1 MYRVVHRN
9 ELCKGRKRRLGKRAS
24 FLGVTSVRYDLLKAV
39 RPVRGSLYDDRNER
53 TIRRCEFVTLAPNDE
68 TRYDAV
74 DDEVR
79 LEIALL
85 SRCKCSCEKSLAT
98 VNLLTIGEGRKLDD
112 STISLCTTRVK
123 KGMIKAK

>member
-1 MYRVVHRN
+1 MYTGTNLAWVEN
-9 ELCKGRKRRLGKRAS
+9 GGWKKRAS
-24 FLGVTSVRYDLLKAV
+24 FLGFTSVRYDLLKAV
-39 RPVRGSLYDDRNER
+39 RTVRESLYDDRNGR

-98 VNLLTIGEGRKLDD
+98 VNLLTIGEGRRKLDD

>member
-1 MYRVVHRN
+1 M
-9 ELCKGRKRRLGKRAS
+9 
-24 FLGVTSVRYDLLKAV
+24 RYDLLEAV
-39 RPVRGSLYDDRNER
+39 RPVRRSLYDDRNER
-53 TIRRCEFVTLAPNDE
+53 TIRRCDLVTVAPNDE

-74 DDEVR
+74 DDDVR
-79 LEIALL
+79 LKIALR

-98 VNLLTIGEGRKLDD
+98 VNLLTIGEGRRELDD